1 MPERREIVILAEP
14 DPRLTE
20 VTERLRSDGWRIH
33 HARRAYEAVIALG
46 RSQAEILVVR
56 RDALA
61 VDAEDFLRQVR
72 DLDPSPWVL
81 IEGEGA
87 GLRDEQ
93 LHGDIWLPA
102 PLSYEDLRDALE
114 FELRDSGK
122 PAPRDRVAPAAHKR
136 PNRRNV
142 RPGGLGVGLIYR
154 VFDET
159 VFEPGRTRGNRVVM
173 RARRDNQIRAGQPR
187 AGRPAGGRGGKRK
200 RQDASS

>member
-1 MPERREIVILAEP
+1 MERRIRVTVQADPKALEAVRGLVRGFARSWGLPSGRVDEIV
-14 DPRLTE
+14 
-20 VTERLRSDGWRIH
+20 
-33 HARRAYEAVIALG
+33 
-46 RSQAEILVVR
+46 
-56 RDALA
+56 LA
-61 VDAEDFLRQVR
+61 VNEACANAIRHSYGSNPARSF
-72 DLDPSPWVL
+72 VL
-81 IEGEGA
+81 AMGA
-87 GLRDEQ
+87 TDRF
-93 LHGDIWLPA
+93 
-102 PLSYEDLRDALE
+102 LE

-173 RARRDNQIRAGQPR
+173 RARRDNQTRAGQPR